1 MLSFFCASSGVGP
14 RELAA
19 RAAWQRSEHAVQS
32 GAVAPRRQLMH
43 GIDVTTL
50 RSTLER
56 PSGGYF
62 SPGLEQRL
70 EPKRL
75 VLASVFQAASS
86 LFWPY
91 IVSEQQAAGR
101 GGRRR
106 RVSANYVLNCGD
118 NVARRPTI
126 DDSTMKGLMDFT

>member
-1 MLSFFCASSGVGP
+1 M
-14 RELAA
+14 EL
-19 RAAWQRSEHAVQS
+19 
-32 GAVAPRRQLMH
+32 M
-43 GIDVTTL
+43 VTTL
-50 RSTLER
+50 RNTLER

-91 IVSEQQAAGR
+91 IVSERNKPQAVEEEGEEYPQIM
-101 GGRRR
+101 
-106 RVSANYVLNCGD
+106 S
-118 NVARRPTI
+118 
-126 DDSTMKGLMDFT
+126 

>member
-1 MLSFFCASSGVGP
+1 MQFGP
-14 RELAA
+14 RSLPAGKYMI
-19 RAAWQRSEHAVQS
+19 R
-32 GAVAPRRQLMH
+32 
-43 GIDVTTL
+43 IDVATL

-86 LFWPY
+86 LFWQACL
-91 IVSEQQAAGR
+91 SERDKPQAR
-101 GGRRR
+101 KEHDIIP
-106 RVSANYVLNCGD
+106 NYVLNCGD

-126 DDSTMKGLMDFT
+126 DEGAHGLYLAGSWIGQCRM